1 MRAAELRES
10 VRTTDNGDYA
20 DLIMTESP
28 RAQVVDWYGQLSKA
42 LEQAPVHRCTQQSLV
57 GLQDYRTVE
66 RFSKSASWACILGY
80 VVRPAGH
87 VEP

>member
-28 RAQVVDWYGQLSKA
+28 RAQVVDWYGRLSKA

-57 GLQDYRTVE
+57 GLQDYRTVD
-66 RFSKSASWACILGY
+66 RFSTSASCACMLGC
-80 VVRPAGH
+80 VVRPAGQ